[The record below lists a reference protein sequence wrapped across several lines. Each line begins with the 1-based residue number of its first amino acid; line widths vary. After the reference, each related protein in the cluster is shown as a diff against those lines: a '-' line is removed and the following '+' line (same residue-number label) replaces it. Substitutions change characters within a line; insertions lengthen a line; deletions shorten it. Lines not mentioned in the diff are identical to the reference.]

1 MIRKTQDGF
10 DALQW
15 CGQRPCVSAMCRFT
29 GFDTQAI
36 CPGGDLIIEV
46 PGNNISV
53 KPGQWVVKKGEELQI
68 VDGDKIVFAP

>member
-1 MIRKTQDGF
+1 
-10 DALQW
+10 
-15 CGQRPCVSAMCRFT
+15 MCRFT